1 MLPTPPFH
9 GTHYGVVP
17 PPGVAP
23 PLPAAPAVGP
33 PPTPARALTALAAAG
48 VQPGDLILVGAAGA
62 IVIGAGLLSRSLG
75 DVMGAEAQ
83 LPPASGAKSRRETK
97 RSARF
102 LPKNPGKGKGGKK

>member
-1 MLPTPPFH
+1 MASCPPW
-9 GTHYGVVP
+9 GGRC
-17 PPGVAP
+17 AS
-23 PLPAAPAVGP
+23 PLPRVAVRSP
-33 PPTPARALTALAAAG
+33 RDALTALAATG

-62 IVIGAGLLSRSLG
+62 IVVGAGLLSRSLG

>member
-1 MLPTPPFH
+1 M
-9 GTHYGVVP
+9 
-17 PPGVAP
+17 ASCP
-23 PLPAAPAVGP
+23 PLGVPFRFP
-33 PPTPARALTALAAAG
+33 PLHRAIPPRLLTALAA
-48 VQPGDLILVGAAGA
+48 VQPGDMILVGAAGA
-62 IVIGAGLLSRSLG
+62 IVVGAGLLSRSLG

>member
-1 MLPTPPFH
+1 MASCPPLGWPLRF
-9 GTHYGVVP
+9 
-17 PPGVAP
+17 P
-23 PLPAAPAVGP
+23 PLPRWAP

>member
-1 MLPTPPFH
+1 MASCPPLGWPLRF
-9 GTHYGVVP
+9 
-17 PPGVAP
+17 P
-23 PLPAAPAVGP
+23 PLPRVA
-33 PPTPARALTALAAAG
+33 PTPRGALTALAAAG
-48 VQPGDLILVGAAGA
+48 LQPGDLILVGAAGA

-102 LPKNPGKGKGGKK
+102 LPKNPGKGKGGGKK